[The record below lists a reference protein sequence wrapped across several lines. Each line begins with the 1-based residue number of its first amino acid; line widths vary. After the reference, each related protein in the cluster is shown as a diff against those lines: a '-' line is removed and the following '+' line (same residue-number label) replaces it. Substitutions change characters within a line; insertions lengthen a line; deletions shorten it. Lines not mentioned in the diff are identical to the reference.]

1 MTIFS
6 EFHVE
11 CNGNSP
17 MNRNDPQQVE
27 NFGPASLKK
36 DVNKSIAEFSF
47 VFAQCVLFSGLL
59 PESDEDSE
67 SVTRKP
73 NRRISFILRPRD
85 KFI

>member
-1 MTIFS
+1 MLLFVHIKTIDFVTHSCVLKKIFS
-6 EFHVE
+6 FFAA
-11 CNGNSP
+11 SYYT
-17 MNRNDPQQVE
+17 QV
-27 NFGPASLKK
+27 PSLKGPLCASK
-36 DVNKSIAEFSF
+36 N
-47 VFAQCVLFSGLL
+47 L

>member
-1 MTIFS
+1 MTLYKNSLPFNQFRQIIKGVGEILEDFELNS
-6 EFHVE
+6 GSY
-11 CNGNSP
+11 CN
-17 MNRNDPQQVE
+17 VIE
-27 NFGPASLKK
+27 HLT
-36 DVNKSIAEFSF
+36 
-47 VFAQCVLFSGLL
+47 VLEAV